1 MKRLLVP
8 AALLLAIGAQAQPA
22 SPGLAM
28 PDVALEYAEGG
39 STSAHALAGARG
51 TVLIFWSN
59 ECNWTAQYERRVRD
73 VWGSAGGV
81 PIVLVNA
88 NDARAFPGEAA
99 DSDMGL
105 PYVRD
110 NTGVLAAA
118 LGAARTPEVF
128 AFDADR
134 NLVYTGAIDD
144 AAADPEAVTH
154 TWLQDVVGQLS
165 GGQPVTVPSTRPFGC
180 RIKLP

>member
-1 MKRLLVP
+1 MRRLLVP
-8 AALLLAIGAQAQPA
+8 AAFLFAAGVQAQPA
-22 SPGLAM
+22 SLGLAM

-39 STSAHALAGARG
+39 ATSAHALTGKRG

-59 ECNWTAQYERRVRD
+59 ECNWTEQYKRRVMEVGR
-73 VWGSAGGV
+73 SAGDV
-81 PIVLVNA
+81 SIVLVNA
-88 NDARAFPGEAA
+88 NDASAFPGEAA
-99 DSDMGL
+99 DSDMRL
-105 PYVRD
+105 PNVRD
-110 NTGVLAAA
+110 TAGELAAA

-144 AAADPEAVTH
+144 AAADADAVSQ
-154 TWLQDVVGQLS
+154 TWLQDVVDHLS
-165 GGQPVTVPSTRPFGC
+165 GGQSVAVPSTRAFGC